1 VAGVRSGTVILV
13 DPDVRDV
20 GIDLDAL
27 SGDLRRLGIGRTV
40 LVPGLARHPELLT
53 GAVKV
58 SGARTAVVVSADLEH
73 PPIAELRMW
82 GEAGGLAPLG
92 VNVVALDILRARRSA
107 VERSAYA
114 VRMVRSAVL
123 ALGAPGTAIRRP
135 VGGALSRRALLN
147 GRATT
152 WVPVVEVRTGSC
164 LGTSRC
170 GHCVEACPEGAL
182 RMGDDVAGAPP
193 IVDVSRCEACSGCLN
208 VCPTGALSLD
218 GHDPGTIAR
227 RLQALLRGGDGSAAP
242 ALAIACQTAVAPL
255 HRLGERGGLPGWL
268 VLEVACLGG
277 VGSAWQLAA
286 LAAGART
293 VQLMPCER
301 CMDRGSVTKALDF
314 TRCLLAALG
323 DGDASRRVGVLP
335 LGGAPLKRAIDAAN
349 GLNVLLD
356 GTGADR
362 MPALSPTETSARVAA
377 WAIDELQRALPVPL
391 EDEHRTLRVILG
403 DGAPLG
409 APRVTK
415 GCTGCGVCARN
426 CPNAALSLTAG
437 LGSTELVLDPGACTG
452 CGACIETCPEDVIE
466 VIRGVDLDLLARGCV
481 PIARVEA
488 VACAD
493 CGENVPPLPATAHVT
508 SLPARLA
515 GRCPRCR
522 QAALVASA

>member
-13 DPDVRDV
+13 EPDVRDV

-27 SGDLRRLGIGRTV
+27 IGDMRRLGIGRTM
-40 LVPGLARHPELLT
+40 LVPGLARYPELLT

-114 VRMVRSAVL
+114 VRMVRSAVI
-123 ALGAPGTAIRRP
+123 ALDAPGAAIRRP

-152 WVPVVEVRTGSC
+152 WAPVVEVRTSSC

-182 RMGDDVAGAPP
+182 RIREDVAGAPP
-193 IVDVSRCEACSGCLN
+193 LVDVSRCEACSGCLD

-218 GHDPGTIAR
+218 GHDPVTMAR

-255 HRLGERGGLPGWL
+255 HHLGERGGLPGWL
-268 VLEVACLGG
+268 VLDVACLGG

-293 VQLMPCER
+293 VQLLPCER
-301 CMDRGSVTKALDF
+301 CMDRGAVMKALDF
-314 TRCLLAALG
+314 TQSLLALLG
-323 DGDASRRVGVLP
+323 DVDAFRRVGVLP
-335 LGGAPLKRAIDAAN
+335 LGGAPLKRAIRAGN
-349 GLNVLLD
+349 GLKALLD
-356 GTGADR
+356 GHRADR

-377 WAIDELQRALPVPL
+377 WAIDELQRALPMAAHDGQPARRL
-391 EDEHRTLRVILG
+391 ILG
-403 DGAPLG
+403 EGAPLG
-409 APRVTK
+409 VPRVAR
-415 GCTGCGVCARN
+415 GCTGCGVCSRN
-426 CPNAALSLTAG
+426 CPNEALSLNAG

-452 CGACIETCPEDVIE
+452 CGACVETCPEDVID
-466 VIRGVDLDLLARGCV
+466 VIRVVDLDLLARGRV

-493 CGENVPPLPATAHVT
+493 CGENIPPLPGTAHLT
-508 SLPARLA
+508 SLPAGLA

>member
-1 VAGVRSGTVILV
+1 MAGARSGTVILV

-20 GIDLDAL
+20 GIDLAAL
-27 SGDLRRLGIGRTV
+27 IRDLRRLGIGRTM
-40 LVPGLARHPELLT
+40 LVPGLAGHPELLT
-53 GAVKV
+53 GAVRV
-58 SGARTAVVVSADLEH
+58 SGARTAVVMSADLEH

-92 VNVVALDILRARRSA
+92 VNVVALDILRAGRSA
-107 VERSAYA
+107 AERSAYA
-114 VRMVRSAVL
+114 VRMVRSAVI
-123 ALGAPGTAIRRP
+123 ALDTPGAAIRRP

-152 WVPVVEVRTGSC
+152 WVPVVQLRTGSC
-164 LGTSRC
+164 LGASRC

-182 RMGDDVAGAPP
+182 RMGDGVAGVPP
-193 IVDVSRCEACSGCLN
+193 SVDVSRCDACSACLD

-227 RLQALLRGGDGSAAP
+227 RLQALLRGGDGSATP
-242 ALAIACQTAVAPL
+242 ALVIACQTAVEPL
-255 HRLGERGGLPGWL
+255 HHLGERGGLPGWL

-277 VGSAWQLAA
+277 AGSTWALAA
-286 LAAGART
+286 LGAGART
-293 VQLMPCER
+293 VQLMPCQR

-314 TRCLLAALG
+314 TRSLLAALG

-335 LGGAPLKRAIDAAN
+335 LGRGPLKRAIHAAD
-349 GLNVLLD
+349 GLGALLD
-356 GTGADR
+356 GHSADR
-362 MPALSPTETSARVAA
+362 MPALSSTETSARVAA
-377 WAIDELQRALPVPL
+377 WAIDELHRALPVTAQ
-391 EDEHRTLRVILG
+391 DGQQTLPVIVG

-409 APRVTK
+409 APRVAT

-426 CPNAALSLTAG
+426 CPSGALSLTSG
-437 LGSTELVLDPGACTG
+437 QGVTELVLDPGACTG
-452 CGACIETCPEDVIE
+452 CGACVETCPEDVVE
-466 VIRGVDLDLLARGCV
+466 VIRGVDLGLLARGCV

-493 CGENVPPLPATAHVT
+493 CGENVLPLPAAAHLT
-508 SLPARLA
+508 SLPAGLA

-522 QAALVASA
+522 QGALVASA